1 MIKPCVCARLLLT
14 LCDPWTEEPGGLQ
27 SMGSHG
33 QEYWS
38 ELSLPTSGD
47 LPVAGMEPKSLAS
60 PALGSRFFTTVPP
73 GKPLYTTYDL
83 PCHHFQ
89 VYNAVTLSTFI
100 WLCSHHTIPLQIFS
114 SSRTETLYTFNNNS
128 AGNHHSAFWL
138 YEFTYSISRLYTG
151 LFVSG
156 LFHLVLCF

>member
-1 MIKPCVCARLLLT
+1 
-14 LCDPWTEEPGGLQ
+14 
-27 SMGSHG
+27 MGSHG

-83 PCHHFQ
+83 PCNHFQ
-89 VYNAVTLSTFI
+89 VYNDFEHIHMALQPSHYSAPKHF
-100 WLCSHHTIPLQIFS
+100 HHTKLKHSTRSTITPLVTTI
-114 SSRTETLYTFNNNS
+114 L
-128 AGNHHSAFWL
+128 L
-138 YEFTYSISRLYTG
+138 
-151 LFVSG
+151 SG
-156 LFHLVLCF
+156 SMNLLIL